1 MTFRPR
7 WPRPAAIFAFARR
20 DSRTS
25 ASYRAALVFDLVLSA
40 ITLVIYFYISKLFGR
55 PARGTLSGAPDFFSF
70 VAVGVSVAVIVQ
82 AGAVG
87 LAASLRQEQYTGTLE
102 ALSAKPVTT
111 TEMAF
116 GLAIYPFLFS
126 MVRSAV
132 YITIAAGLLGADFSR
147 LDPLGFA
154 IGMALTGLSLVSVGI
169 AMGALIFVVKRGEA
183 VGGVLVSMLVLLG
196 GAYFPI
202 SIFPAGIELIGKF
215 VPTRFAFDGIR
226 AAVFR
231 GEGWLEPLLQLLAF
245 GAISL
250 PISIVLFDQ
259 TLKLAKRRGT
269 LAQY

>member
-1 MTFRPR
+1 MTSRPR
-7 WPRPAAIFAFARR
+7 RPRATAVFAFARR

-25 ASYRAALVFDLVLSA
+25 ASYRAALVFDVALTA

-55 PARGTLSGAPDFFSF
+55 PARGTLGGAPDYFSF
-70 VAVGVSVAVIVQ
+70 VAVGVSAAVIVQ

-102 ALSAKPVTT
+102 ALSVKPVTT

-116 GLAIYPFLFS
+116 GLAVYPFLFS
-126 MVRSAV
+126 MARSAV
-132 YITIAAGLLGADFSR
+132 YITIAAGLLGADFSNI
-147 LDPLGFA
+147 DPLGFA
-154 IGMALTGLSLVSVGI
+154 IGIALTGLALMSVGI
-169 AMGALIFVVKRGEA
+169 AMGAFIFVVKRGEA
-183 VGGVLVSMLVLLG
+183 VGAVLVSMLVLLG

-202 SIFPAGIELIGKF
+202 SIFPAGIEAIGRF

-231 GEGWLEPLLQLLAF
+231 GEGWAEPLLKLLAF
-245 GAISL
+245 GAVSL
-250 PISIVLFDQ
+250 PIAVFLFDQ
-259 TLKLAKRRGT
+259 ALKLAKRRGT